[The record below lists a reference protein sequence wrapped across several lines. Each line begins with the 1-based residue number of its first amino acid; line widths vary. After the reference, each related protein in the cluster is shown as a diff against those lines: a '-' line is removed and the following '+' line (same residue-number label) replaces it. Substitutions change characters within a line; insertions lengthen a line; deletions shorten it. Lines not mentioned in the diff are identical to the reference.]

1 MNWKKIFSF
10 LICTVLLLSTALS
23 PFSVTVP
30 AETEKTETA
39 EFEIPNVKATGS
51 GTCGGNLKWEIAW
64 INEVTLTISGTGSMT
79 NYSSS
84 SKAPWY
90 ASRSTITKI
99 VIENGVTS
107 IGDYAFYGLS
117 KVKSIQMPSSIRTIG
132 EWAFVNCDSLT
143 AVSIGKNVGT
153 IGDFAFYSCD
163 SLESI
168 TVDSNNSNFSC
179 DINSVLFDKTKTTL
193 IQYPAGA
200 FRTSYTVPDSVKN
213 IADRAFSATKYLNTI
228 TLGAGVESLG
238 EDVFFEAYS
247 LKNFSVSV
255 SNNYF
260 SSDSNGVL
268 YNKNKTLLVQ
278 YPVGNERTSY
288 TIPTGVKS
296 IGYGAFAGCEYLTKL
311 TIPNGVE
318 DILMGAF
325 ESCVNLT
332 DVTMP
337 DSVKNVGYD
346 AFMDTPFVNEMSY
359 AVNCG
364 KYYEIYVGNVLI
376 YIVDAGI
383 TSGSYEVTVKDKTT
397 AIAFGAFEYSLASNI
412 ILPDTFKYVG
422 AGAFAYCDTLLTANI
437 PNSVE
442 GIGES
447 AFEYCMNLTEVT
459 LGSGVKNVS
468 HGVFYGCES
477 LDAINVN
484 SANINYIN
492 DTYGALLTR
501 DETVLVQYP
510 VGNERTEYTVPD
522 GVKTIGIGAFSSAVN
537 LTSLT
542 LPESLTSVGFSAFD
556 ICYNLTDVHY
566 GGSEENWKEIEIDE
580 YNDALLSAN
589 MTYGKE
595 SPNVVSIAVTNLPN
609 KLGYIFGES
618 FSLEGLV
625 ITATYTDG
633 STAQITDYS
642 IHGFAP
648 YEFGRQTVTVSY
660 LQFSAQFDVY
670 VSAGAANGFTQ
681 SLEAGQTAAEF
692 KTTYSQYETYVFDIG
707 GKSLLLDD
715 SVIKT
720 GCTVVVVNNSKII
733 ENRFIVVKGDGTGD
747 GIVNGKDLIRL
758 KKYLLNGDSV
768 EHEEFVDY
776 NGDGVVN
783 ETDAEYLVSLI

>member
-1 MNWKKIFSF
+1 MRLKKIFSF
-10 LICTVLLLSTALS
+10 LICTALLLSTALS

-30 AETEKTETA
+30 AETENIEMA
-39 EFEIPNVKATGS
+39 EFEIPNMKATGS

-90 ASRSTITKI
+90 ASRNTITKI

-107 IGDYAFYGLS
+107 IGDYAFNGLS
-117 KVKSIQMPSSIRTIG
+117 KVKNIQMASSIRTIG
-132 EWAFVNCDSLT
+132 EWAFANCDSLT
-143 AVSIGKNVGT
+143 AISIGKNVGT
-153 IGDFAFYSCD
+153 ISDFAFYSCD

-168 TVDSNNSNFSC
+168 TVDSNNANYSS
-179 DINSVLFDKTKTTL
+179 DRNSVLFDKAQTTL

-200 FRTSYTVPDSVKN
+200 LRSSYTIPDSVKN
-213 IADRAFSATKYLNTI
+213 IADRAFSSTKYLTYL

-247 LKNFSVSV
+247 LKTISVSG
-255 SNNYF
+255 SNKYF

-268 YNKNKTLLVQ
+268 FDKNKTLLIQ

-296 IGYGAFAGCEYLTKL
+296 IGYCAFAGCDYLTKL
-311 TIPNGVE
+311 VIPNGVE
-318 DILMGAF
+318 DILMSAF

-359 AVNCG
+359 ATNCG
-364 KYYEIYVGNVLI
+364 KYYEIYVGNVLL

-383 TSGSYEVTVKDKTT
+383 TSGSYAVTVKDKTT
-397 AIAFGAFEYSLASNI
+397 AIAFGAFEYSYASTI
-412 ILPDTFKYVG
+412 TLPNTLKHVG
-422 AGAFAYCDTLLTANI
+422 AGAFAYCNTLLTANI
-437 PNSVE
+437 PDSVE
-442 GIGES
+442 SIGES

-459 LGSGVKNVS
+459 IGSGVKDVAV
-468 HGVFYGCES
+468 GAFYGCES

-484 SANINYIN
+484 TANTNYIN
-492 DTYGALLTR
+492 DAFGSLLTI
-501 DETVLVQYP
+501 DGTVLVQYP
-510 VGNERTEYTVPD
+510 VGNERTEYAVPD
-522 GVKTIGIGAFSSAVN
+522 GVETIGIGAFSGAVN
-537 LTSLT
+537 LISLT
-542 LPESLTSVGFSAFD
+542 LPESLTSVESCAFD

-566 GGSEENWKEIEIDE
+566 DGNEESWKEIQIDD

-589 MTYGKE
+589 ITYGREMPK
-595 SPNVVSIAVTNLPN
+595 VISIAISSLPD
-609 KLGYIFGES
+609 KFVYLYGES

-625 ITATYTDG
+625 ITATYADG
-633 STAQITDYS
+633 STAEITDYS
-642 IHGFAP
+642 VLGFAP
-648 YEFGRQTVTVSY
+648 YKLGRQTVTVSY
-660 LQFSAQFDVY
+660 LQFTAQFEVY
-670 VSAGAANGFTQ
+670 VSAGAADGFTQ
-681 SLEAGQTAAEF
+681 PLEAGQTAAEF
-692 KTTYSQYETYVFDIG
+692 KAAYSQYETYVFDIAG
-707 GKSLLLDD
+707 NSLIPDD

-720 GCTVVVVNNSKII
+720 GCIVTVIKNGAII

-747 GIVNGKDLIRL
+747 GVVNGKDFIRL
-758 KKYLLNGDSV
+758 KKQLLEGNAV
-768 EHEEFVDY
+768 EHDEFVDY
-776 NGDGVVN
+776 NGDGIVN
-783 ETDAEYLVSLI
+783 EADADYLASLI